1 MKEKLLSTLKS
12 TLILC
17 LMAGVI
23 GLAANHSDKQQAA
36 LIYLQARQM
45 AQVGE
50 TSQAAMIS
58 SPEEVPPPTIDL
70 AALQA
75 KNSDVIGWI
84 SIPGT
89 AVSYPLLQTQNNS
102 FYLGHAWDKSSNSAG
117 SIFLEC
123 QCPADFS
130 AFNTIVYGHR
140 MEDGSMFGSLHNYSS
155 AEYWQQHPS
164 IYVTLEE
171 GTLQYDVFAAFV
183 ASVTDIVYG
192 LDITDAAVKQNFLEF
207 CLSSS
212 AIDTGILPTARDQVL
227 TLSTCTQ
234 SDDDTRWVVVGV
246 LRGITHGE
254 EGILA

>member
-1 MKEKLLSTLKS
+1 MKEKLLSTLKT

-23 GLAANHSDKQQAA
+23 GLASNHSDKQQAD
-36 LIYLQARQM
+36 LIYRQARQM

-50 TSQAAMIS
+50 ASQAAMAS
-58 SPEEVPPPTIDL
+58 SPEDKTPPPTIDL

-75 KNSDVIGWI
+75 QNSDVIGWI

-130 AFNTIVYGHR
+130 SFNTIVYGHR
-140 MEDGSMFGSLHNYSS
+140 MEDGSMFGSLQNYSS

-164 IYVTLEE
+164 ICVTLEE
-171 GTLQYDVFAAFV
+171 GTLQYDVFAAFE
-183 ASVTDIVYG
+183 ASVTDVVYG
-192 LDITDAAVKQNFLEF
+192 LDITDAALKQNFLEF
-207 CLSSS
+207 CLASS
-212 AIDTGILPTARDQVL
+212 AIDTGIQPTARDRVL

-234 SDDDTRWVVVGV
+234 SGGDTRWVVVGV
-246 LRGITHGE
+246 LRG
-254 EGILA
+254 

>member
-1 MKEKLLSTLKS
+1 MKEKLLSTLKT

-23 GLAANHSDKQQAA
+23 GLAANHSDKQQAD
-36 LIYLQARQM
+36 LFYRQARQM

-75 KNSDVIGWI
+75 QNSDVIGWI

-123 QCPADFS
+123 QCPSDFS
-130 AFNTIVYGHR
+130 FFNTIVYVHR
-140 MEDGSMFGSLHNYSS
+140 M
-155 AEYWQQHPS
+155 
-164 IYVTLEE
+164 
-171 GTLQYDVFAAFV
+171 
-183 ASVTDIVYG
+183 
-192 LDITDAAVKQNFLEF
+192 
-207 CLSSS
+207 
-212 AIDTGILPTARDQVL
+212 
-227 TLSTCTQ
+227 
-234 SDDDTRWVVVGV
+234 
-246 LRGITHGE
+246 
-254 EGILA
+254 